1 MFEIDPSRLDLVEEF
16 RANPGGPHSA
26 ELTKVV
32 NKLRTMPFADRHVII
47 CTKRGK
53 EWILGKVPPVRGA
66 DGILEV
72 DDDRVRAA
80 RSGFRQLALAVRR
93 HEEEAPAHCGF
104 RIINA
109 DRLHTPTILPSWL

>member
-16 RANPGGPHSA
+16 KANPGGPHSA

-53 EWILGKVPPVRGA
+53 EWILGKVPPVRGEKMV
-66 DGILEV
+66 LLR
-72 DDDRVRAA
+72 DRVYDDYYDAVWEVFKR
-80 RSGFRQLALAVRR
+80 RWETVTGQAL
-93 HEEEAPAHCGF
+93 
-104 RIINA
+104 
-109 DRLHTPTILPSWL
+109 TI